1 MSMKSDLIETQ
12 KEGLIKLLYNQY
24 PEYRE
29 FTSIAVENTSKE
41 LHEKFRK
48 ITFDE
53 LNSKLELS
61 SNNYENTY
69 NYFNP
74 LKVVSERNTFFW
86 ISIFKEGYPFYSLY
100 SSYLND
106 KLNHLKELINTIT
119 SKLGD
124 NKAIKIPLSETT
136 KKLTGNKSSE
146 KSKMPKTIASIV
158 AFLLLFYFIPFAESG
173 FIVYLLILFGF
184 PYLIYHLY

>member
-1 MSMKSDLIETQ
+1 MKSDLIETQ

-74 LKVVSERNTFFW
+74 LKVVSERNTFF
-86 ISIFKEGYPFYSLY
+86 
-100 SSYLND
+100 
-106 KLNHLKELINTIT
+106 
-119 SKLGD
+119 
-124 NKAIKIPLSETT
+124 
-136 KKLTGNKSSE
+136 
-146 KSKMPKTIASIV
+146 
-158 AFLLLFYFIPFAESG
+158 
-173 FIVYLLILFGF
+173 
-184 PYLIYHLY
+184 